1 MKVILLEDIP
11 RVGHEGEVIDV
22 ADGYLRNYLE
32 PRNLAVRAT
41 KGALKDL
48 ENRRD
53 AIERRDDQKRASAQ
67 EKAEEL
73 RGQRIVVRA
82 PTGEGGRL
90 PGAVPTGQIALAAE
104 EQLHIV
110 VDRRDIDIPEAIRET
125 GDYLIN
131 ARIYKDVEVQLPV
144 RVLGIDE
151 EERSPEEVLE
161 EVAEQIAAEED
172 AVAAEEAEEAEEEVA
187 EAEAEEQGAE
197 EE

>member
-90 PGAVPTGQIALAAE
+90 HGTVTTGQIALAAE

-161 EVAEQIAAEED
+161 EVAEQIAAEEE